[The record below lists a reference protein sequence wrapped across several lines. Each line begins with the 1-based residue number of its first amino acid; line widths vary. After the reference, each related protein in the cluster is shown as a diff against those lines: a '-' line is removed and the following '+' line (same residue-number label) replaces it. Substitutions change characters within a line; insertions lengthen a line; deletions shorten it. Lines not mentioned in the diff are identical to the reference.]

1 MKPIFFILF
10 ILFFFQSSFSQ
21 YAYSSVI
28 LCSGSECMIPP
39 VITGA
44 GPLLVPPSAI
54 QVEKP
59 PVNQLLAILTGNPE
73 GNLQGFLGIDSP
85 IIRVMIAL
93 AVIITIT
100 IRVKQKS
107 EKGEKEGD

>member
-1 MKPIFFILF
+1 
-10 ILFFFQSSFSQ
+10 
-21 YAYSSVI
+21 
-28 LCSGSECMIPP
+28 MIPP
-39 VITGA
+39 VITPGGGG
-44 GPLLVPPSAI
+44 GPPLVPPSAI